1 MWKKCILTWRK
12 GSFKTLLLLIQLQI
26 HRWPWGEIDKDIN
39 LQFQSVCMLL
49 RKAIWYSEDRLL
61 LVSRWIIFDYNIS
74 PSALS
79 QYDWY
84 KGTDCRRL
92 EDENG
97 GQLIILTNQHRNLG
111 GFLSK
116 TEVTGGF
123 HASSPLYYYRITGDI
138 KCILDICCASDRTKT
153 RLKNS
158 TNSIHIWQ
166 NVTRNFLEKAMAT
179 HSSGL
184 GNSQCL
190 GNPMDRGAW
199 WATVHGVAKSW
210 TRLSDWT

>member
-26 HRWPWGEIDKDIN
+26 HRWPRGEIDKDIN
-39 LQFQSVCMLL
+39 PQFQSACTLL

-84 KGTDCRRL
+84 KQTDCGRL
-92 EDENG
+92 EGENG
-97 GQLIILTNQHRNLG
+97 GQLTILTKQHRNLG
-111 GFLSK
+111 FLLSE
-116 TEVTGGF
+116 TEVTRGF
-123 HASSPLYYYRITGDI
+123 HASSPLYSYRIIGD
-138 KCILDICCASDRTKT
+138 ILDICCASDRTKT

-166 NVTRNFLEKAMAT
+166 NVTWDFLE
-179 HSSGL
+179 
-184 GNSQCL
+184 
-190 GNPMDRGAW
+190 
-199 WATVHGVAKSW
+199 
-210 TRLSDWT
+210 